1 MATSA
6 FKSTSRRGTA
16 NSNSSSSSSKA
27 PPLVRKRSL
36 SVSAISRT
44 STKIDFDSKFSNKC
58 DNPLFCTENDKG
70 KINEKENF
78 GVARR
83 SDIVE
88 ERGRTVTRGSG
99 VKNGIG
105 RSVSRVRGRSVSRG
119 HYGSAYESEK
129 ELQSNNVQRL
139 TSGKVANTSKNSSL
153 VRNDT
158 DRSSQ
163 AKISPGTMRQGQV
176 TEYSEDDSASSLH
189 ISNWEDSVSACS
201 LSEAEEKTIKAV
213 CEQMKSV
220 RSDQWG
226 ADTAASGIYE
236 TVRSEVRRAISD
248 IQTDLED
255 AIRRNNVNAITTA
268 NVADIPPN
276 LVNPEADELVSDI
289 RREYAR
295 KLDESEERARKLR
308 SDLAVEEH
316 RGLEIS
322 RILKEILSDPK
333 PSPPQRSR
341 AGRKR
346 SNERK
351 KMSKRLTEEALTYFD
366 ECVSISTFDSSDFS
380 APEYPSHSSA
390 VATSSTGVT
399 APVLLGSP
407 STMST
412 SSLIIA
418 GHIQHTDGY
427 EDSSLTA
434 NSYNDEPLLHQVEQ
448 KGSDPV
454 RGQQIQFSFGQ
465 KSPES
470 NQTHEDLRSY
480 VKHFEKDTNKDVF
493 SLDTNSLFYDA
504 NEYKLQGHTESLL
517 FGRVALRNRIASG
530 GLHLCSGGFPVTCF
544 PFGFA

>member
-1 MATSA
+1 MATSS

-27 PPLVRKRSL
+27 PPLLRKRSL

-44 STKIDFDSKFSNKC
+44 SSKLDIDSEFSNKC
-58 DNPLFCTENDKG
+58 DNPLFCTENEKG
-70 KINEKENF
+70 RVKEKENSS
-78 GVARR
+78 VTRKI
-83 SDIVE
+83 SDSDVVE

-129 ELQSNNVQRL
+129 ELQSNTVQRL
-139 TSGKVANTSKNSSL
+139 SSEKVANSSRNSNL

-163 AKISPGTMRQGQV
+163 AKNSPVAMRHGQV

-189 ISNWEDSVSACS
+189 MSNWEDGVSACS
-201 LSEAEEKTIKAV
+201 LSEAEERTIKAV
-213 CEQMKSV
+213 FEQMK
-220 RSDQWG
+220 
-226 ADTAASGIYE
+226 
-236 TVRSEVRRAISD
+236 
-248 IQTDLED
+248 

-268 NVADIPPN
+268 NAADIPPN
-276 LVNPEADELVSDI
+276 LVNLGAVELVSDI

-316 RGLEIS
+316 RGQEIS

-333 PSPPQRSR
+333 PSHPQRPR

-380 APEYPSHSSA
+380 APEYPSHSSV
-390 VATSSTGVT
+390 VATTTTGVT
-399 APVLLGSP
+399 TPVLIESP

-412 SSLIIA
+412 SFPIIT
-418 GHIQHTDGY
+418 GHIQHTDNY
-427 EDSSLTA
+427 EVSSLTA
-434 NSYNDEPLLHQVEQ
+434 NSCNDEPLLHQVEQ
-448 KGSDPV
+448 RGSLPMN
-454 RGQQIQFSFGQ
+454 GQQIQFSFGQ

-480 VKHFEKDTNKDVF
+480 VKNFEKNTDKDVF
-493 SLDTNSLFYDA
+493 SLDATRDFYDA
-504 NEYKLQGHTESLL
+504 NEYKLHGHTESLL
-517 FGRVALRNRIASG
+517 FGRVAFRNRIDSG
-530 GLHLCSGGFPVTCF
+530 GLHLCNGGFPVTCF